1 MIKVVVVVK
10 MVVMIV
16 FNMFCTLFSYTV
28 THCDRIYGE
37 WIFRQIFKGKLK
49 RIQYTSNTIA
59 IVSRAIKL
67 TNILIPIVCRKMMEC

>member
-1 MIKVVVVVK
+1 MVK
-10 MVVMIV
+10 IWCDNNHNDGVLCFI
-16 FNMFCTLFSYTV
+16 NMFSYTV